1 MNSGIYKITCTA
13 TNKIYVGSAVN
24 LSKRK
29 NNHFHSLKKNKHEN
43 SYLQNS
49 FNKYGESFFIF
60 ETLEIIEKDNLII
73 CEQKWIDVLKEQYE
87 LYNLN
92 MIAGSFLGR
101 KHTDETKKKLS
112 VFRTGQKVSEEV
124 KLKISNSLKDRE
136 FSNTHR
142 ENLAI
147 KSRGEN
153 NARSTL
159 TSEQV
164 ILIRN
169 KYIPNEY
176 GYRKLAKEFN
186 TTVSTIEKIITRKR
200 WNHI

>member
-13 TNKIYVGSAVN
+13 TNKIYVGSAIN

-186 TTVSTIEKIITRKR
+186 TTVSTIEKIITRK
-200 WNHI
+200 HFK

>member
-13 TNKIYVGSAVN
+13 TNKIYVGSAIN

-60 ETLEIIEKDNLII
+60 ETLEIVQKDNLII

>member
-29 NNHFHSLKKNKHEN
+29 NNHFHSLRNNKHEN
-43 SYLQNS
+43 CYLQNS
-49 FNKYGESFFIF
+49 FNKYGELFFIF
-60 ETLEIIEKDNLII
+60 ETLEIVEKDNLII
-73 CEQKWIDVLKEQYE
+73 CEQKWIDTLKQQFE

-142 ENLAI
+142 ENLVI

-186 TTVSTIEKIITRKR
+186 TSISTIEKIITRKR

>member
-60 ETLEIIEKDNLII
+60 ETLEIVEKDNLII
-73 CEQKWIDVLKEQYE
+73 CEQKWIDVLKEQYK

>member
-13 TNKIYVGSAVN
+13 TNKIYVGSAIN

-60 ETLEIIEKDNLII
+60 ETLEIVEKDNLII

>member
-13 TNKIYVGSAVN
+13 TNKIYVGSAIN

>member
-1 MNSGIYKITCTA
+1 MNSGIYKITCTT

-29 NNHFHSLKKNKHEN
+29 NNHFHSLRNNKHEN
-43 SYLQNS
+43 DYLQNS
-49 FNKYGESFFIF
+49 FNNYGESSFTF
-60 ETLEIIEKDNLII
+60 ETLELIEKDDLII
-73 CEQKWIDVLKEQYE
+73 CEQKWIDLLKEKYE

-101 KHTDETKKKLS
+101 KHTDKTKQKLS
-112 VFRTGQKVSEEV
+112 VFRTGKNVSDEI
-124 KLKISNSLKDRE
+124 KLKISNSLKNRE

-153 NARSTL
+153 NANSVL

-164 ILIRN
+164 ILIRK

-186 TTVSTIEKIITRKR
+186 TTVSAIEKIITRKR